1 MYFLFCFCNFFLLS
15 PFKKGCTYVYFSDY
29 RFCLCCLLNTVV
41 VVVIVVVVVVVGD
54 DDDAIA
60 GV

>member
-1 MYFLFCFCNFFLLS
+1 MYFLFAFAIFFLRS

-29 RFCLCCLLNTVV
+29 RFCFCCSLNTVV
-41 VVVIVVVVVVVGD
+41 VVVVVV